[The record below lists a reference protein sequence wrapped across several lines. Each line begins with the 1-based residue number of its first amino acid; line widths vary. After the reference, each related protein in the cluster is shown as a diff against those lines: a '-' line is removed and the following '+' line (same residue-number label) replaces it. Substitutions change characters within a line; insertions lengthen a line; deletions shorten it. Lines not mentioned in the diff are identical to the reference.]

1 MTNGRRNESSAAGLR
16 CALTI
21 DDAPTIAAGVHVTA
35 DPARMDKLREIL
47 VRHGV
52 RECVAFVR
60 SGLAVGEE
68 VRLRAWL
75 AAGYE
80 LGNHTHGHLRAGA
93 VTCDRFLKDV
103 AQCHDVLET
112 VGAFEGGRQ
121 PYFRY
126 PYLDRGADEEA
137 RRTIVAGIT
146 RLGYRI
152 AHGSVDLFDHAYEE
166 QLAAALAAGNDE
178 AAQAVGRRYVEVA
191 VRSLVF
197 EDRRARRQLGRPVTH
212 ILYLHFGEV
221 STRFLPQ
228 ILERLQVMNVELCGL
243 REAMDDGLFTEFD
256 RSPDRNGRV
265 PPALIRSGGIERVKR
280 RLALWSERAGLFR
293 QGALGPR
300 WPHLE

>member
-1 MTNGRRNESSAAGLR
+1 MR

-21 DDAPTIAAGVHVTA
+21 DDAPTIAAGVRVKA
-35 DPARMDKLREIL
+35 DPGRMDRVREVL

-52 RECVAFVR
+52 AECVAFVR
-60 SGLAVGEE
+60 SALAVGEE
-68 VRLRAWL
+68 ARLRAWL

-103 AQCHDVLET
+103 AQCDDVLET
-112 VGAFEGGRQ
+112 VGAFENGRQ
-121 PYFRY
+121 RYFRY
-126 PYLDRGADEEA
+126 PYLDRGVDEEA
-137 RRTIVAGIT
+137 RRTMACSIIG
-146 RLGYRI
+146 LGYRI

-166 QLAAALAAGNDE
+166 LLAAALAAGDE
-178 AAQAVGRRYVEVA
+178 AAAEAVGKRYVEVA
-191 VRSLVF
+191 VRSLLF

-228 ILERLQVMNVELCGL
+228 LLERLQAMGVEFCSL
-243 REAMDDGLFTEFD
+243 REAMEDDLFAEFD
-256 RSPDRNGRV
+256 RCPDRNGRV
-265 PPALIRSGGIERVKR
+265 PPALIRLGGVERVKR